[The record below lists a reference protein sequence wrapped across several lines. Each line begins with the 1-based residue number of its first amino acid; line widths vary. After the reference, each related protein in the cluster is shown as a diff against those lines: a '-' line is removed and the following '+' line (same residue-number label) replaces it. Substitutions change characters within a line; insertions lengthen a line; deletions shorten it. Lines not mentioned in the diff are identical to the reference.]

1 MVKSLFGT
9 LLRHYLLWMV
19 LFAAGRLIFLL
30 WNREEIGDSDFSEVL
45 LSFFYSLYLDTA
57 MACYLLSIPFLHLLI
72 TAISQKAVMYQVMRW
87 THAILFYLFFVMTI
101 SELSIYDEWHT
112 KLNYKALWFFGNP
125 SEVFNT
131 ASAWQII
138 SSLGGSFLLTIV
150 TLIVYRKIVLRH
162 NMPDRKPYWL
172 LAVYTLTIPVVLAV
186 GIRGGF
192 QTIPI
197 NIADAYYSK
206 NNFLNTVSVNS
217 MFNLASSC
225 IENSKAGEPLKLF
238 PDEEN
243 NKYFAEIMTA
253 EKDTTLRVFRDDKP
267 NIVLV
272 VLEGWSA
279 DMIASCNGYAD
290 VTPVFDSLC
299 NQGILFTQC
308 YASGSLS
315 DQGMAAVFSAFPA
328 QSKTSIITQ
337 PDKYEHLPCLNK
349 NLKAAGYSTSFI
361 FGGQLS
367 YGNIR
372 SYMYFNE
379 FDKIIEGEDFD
390 ASVPQGKLG
399 AHDEYL
405 YQKQIAELKTT
416 KEPFFA
422 SMFTLST
429 HGPYDYEKRK
439 DLGWGDKERD
449 YVNSV
454 HYADACIG
462 EFISAAR
469 KEKWFDRTVF
479 IFVSDHSHNSPKNF
493 SFNEPAYRRIPLLFC
508 GPAIDSLYRGMK
520 MDFIASQTDLAAT
533 LLGQLNLKSDEFI
546 YSKNLF
552 NPFAKRH
559 AYYAYEQGAAWIED
573 NGYVVWNYDNTV
585 PYRNFSNPSDS
596 TQLIK
601 RAQTF
606 TQKVTTQYAR
616 Y

>member
-1 MVKSLFGT
+1 MKSLFGT
-9 LLRHYLLWMV
+9 FIRHYVLWII

-30 WNREEIGDSDFSEVL
+30 WNSEEIGDSGIGETAMAFIH
-45 LSFFYSLYLDTA
+45 SLYLDTA
-57 MACYLLSIPFLHLLI
+57 MACYLLSIPFLLLLI
-72 TAISQKAVMYQVMRW
+72 TAITEKPFLFHVLKW
-87 THAILFYLFFVMTI
+87 THAIIFFLFFVMTI

-125 SEVFNT
+125 SEVFST
-131 ASAWQII
+131 ASTMQLIT
-138 SSLGGSFLLTIV
+138 SLGGS
-150 TLIVYRKIVLRH
+150 LILSAITMLVYRKFVIH
-162 NMPDRKPYWL
+162 NEMPKRKPYWI
-172 LAVYTLTIPVVLAV
+172 LTTFIVIVPMLIAT

-225 IENSKAGEPLKLF
+225 IENANAGEPLQFMSSEQCEQLF
-238 PDEEN
+238 NSTMKP
-243 NKYFAEIMTA
+243 
-253 EKDTTLRVFRDDKP
+253 EKDTTLQILNTVRP

-279 DMIASCNGYAD
+279 DMIESCGGYKG
-290 VTPVFDSLC
+290 VTPNFDSLC
-299 NQGILFTQC
+299 REGILFTQC

-328 QSKTSIITQ
+328 QSQTSIITQ
-337 PDKYEHLPCLNK
+337 PDKYDKLPCLNK
-349 NLKAAGYSTSFI
+349 NLKAAGYTTSFM

-379 FDKIIEGEDFD
+379 FDKIIEEQDFD
-390 ASVPQGKLG
+390 ANIPKGKLG
-399 AHDEYL
+399 VHDEYL
-405 YQKQIAELKTT
+405 FPRQIAELKNMR
-416 KEPFFA
+416 EPFFA

-429 HGPYDYEKRK
+429 HGPYDFELKN
-439 DLGWGDKERD
+439 DLGWGDKEKD
-449 YVNSV
+449 YVNSI
-454 HYADACIG
+454 HYADNSIG
-462 EFISAAR
+462 EFVRAAS
-469 KEKWFDRTVF
+469 KEKWFNNTMFV
-479 IFVSDHSHNSPKNF
+479 FVSDHSHNSPKNL

-520 MDFIASQTDLAAT
+520 MDFVVSQTDLAAT
-533 LLGQLNLKSDEFI
+533 LLNQLNLSSTDFI

-573 NGYVVWNYDNTV
+573 SEYIVWNFDNTV
-585 PYRNFSNPSDS
+585 AFSSVKSSSDS
-596 TQLIK
+596 LRLTRNVK
-601 RAQTF
+601 MF
-606 TQKVTTQYAR
+606 SQKVTTMYSS

>member
-1 MVKSLFGT
+1 MFKSLFGT
-9 LLRHYLLWMV
+9 LLKHYVLWII
-19 LFAAGRLIFLL
+19 LFAAGRLIFLV
-30 WNREEIGDSDFSEVL
+30 WNKEEIGNSEYREVL
-45 LSFFYSLYLDTA
+45 LAFVHSLYLDTA
-57 MACYLLSIPFLHLLI
+57 MACYLLVIPFLLLLI
-72 TAISQKAVMYQVMRW
+72 AAITQKPGTYQLIRW
-87 THAILFYLFFVMTI
+87 THALLFFLFFVMTI

-125 SEVFNT
+125 TEVFST
-131 ASAWQII
+131 ASTGQLI
-138 SSLGGSFLLTIV
+138 SSLGGSILLTIL
-150 TLIVYRKIVLRH
+150 TMFLYRKMVLGH
-162 NMPDRKPYWL
+162 EMPQRKPYWL
-172 LAVYTLTIPVVLAV
+172 LAVFVLFTPVVLAV
-186 GIRGGF
+186 GIRGGI

-225 IENSKAGEPLKLF
+225 IENSNAGEPLKLF
-238 PDEEN
+238 PEEEN
-243 NKYFAEIMTA
+243 NKFFKEIMTA
-253 EKDTTLRVFRDDKP
+253 DTDTTLRVLSVNKP

-279 DMIASCNGYAD
+279 DMIESCNGFKG

-299 NQGILFTQC
+299 EEGVLFTQC

-328 QSKTSIITQ
+328 QSRTSIITQ

-349 NLKAAGYSTSFI
+349 NLKAAGYSTSFM

-405 YQKQIAELKTT
+405 YQRQIAELKSTQ
-416 KEPFFA
+416 EPFFA

-439 DLGWGDKERD
+439 DLDWGDKERD

-454 HYADACIG
+454 HYADECIG
-462 EFISAAR
+462 EFITAAR
-469 KEKWFDRTVF
+469 NEKWFDNTVF

-493 SFNEPAYRRIPLLFC
+493 AHNEPAYRRIPLLFC

-533 LLGQLNLKSDEFI
+533 LLAQLNIESKDFI

-559 AYYAYEQGAAWIED
+559 AYYSYEQGTAWIED
-573 NGYVVWNYDNTV
+573 EQFVVWNYDNSV
-585 PYRNFSNPSDS
+585 PFHQTKSPSDS
-596 TQLIK
+596 TRLIR
-601 RAQTF
+601 RAQMF
-606 TQKVTTQYAR
+606 TQKVTTQYAGF
-616 Y
+616 

>member
-9 LLRHYLLWMV
+9 LLKHYVLWII
-19 LFAAGRLIFLL
+19 LFAAGRLIFLV
-30 WNREEIGDSDFSEVL
+30 WNKEEIGNSEFTEVL
-45 LSFFYSLYLDTA
+45 LAFVHSLYLDTA
-57 MACYLLSIPFLHLLI
+57 MACYLLAIPFLLLLI
-72 TAISQKAVMYQVMRW
+72 SALTQKPLLYQFLRW
-87 THAILFYLFFVMTI
+87 SHALLFFLFFVMTI

-125 SEVFNT
+125 AEVFST
-131 ASAWQII
+131 ASTWQLI
-138 SSLGGSFLLTIV
+138 SSLGGSVLLTIL
-150 TLIVYRKIVLRH
+150 TMFLYRKMVLA
-162 NMPDRKPYWL
+162 NEMPQRKPYWL
-172 LAVYTLTIPVVLAV
+172 LAVFALITPVVLAV
-186 GIRGGF
+186 GIRGGI

-225 IENSKAGEPLKLF
+225 IENSKAGEPLQL
-238 PDEEN
+238 
-243 NKYFAEIMTA
+243 MTQGECDKFFKEVMTP
-253 EKDTTLRVFRDDKP
+253 EKDTTLHVLRFEKP

-279 DMIASCNGYAD
+279 DMVESCNGFKG

-299 NQGILFTQC
+299 NEGVLFTQC
-308 YASGSLS
+308 YATGGLS

-328 QSKTSIITQ
+328 QSQTSIITQ

-349 NLKAAGYSTSFI
+349 NLKGAGYTTSFM

-372 SYMYFNE
+372 SYMYFNG

-390 ASVPQGKLG
+390 EAVPQGKLG

-405 YQKQIAELKTT
+405 FQRQIEELKTA

-429 HGPYDYEKRK
+429 HGPYDFQKRK
-439 DLGWGDKERD
+439 DLGWGDKESD
-449 YVNSV
+449 YVNSIY
-454 HYADACIG
+454 YADGCIG
-462 EFISAAR
+462 DFMKAAR
-469 KEKWFDRTVF
+469 REKWFDETLF
-479 IFVSDHSHNSPKNF
+479 IFVSDHSHNTPKNF
-493 SFNEPAYRRIPLLFC
+493 AYNDPAYRRIPMLFC
-508 GPAIDSLYRGMK
+508 GPAIDSLYRGIK
-520 MDFIASQTDLAAT
+520 MDFISSQTDLAAT
-533 LLGQLNLKSDEFI
+533 LLSQLNLSSDEFI

-552 NPFAKRH
+552 NPFARRH
-559 AYYAYEQGAAWIED
+559 AYFAYEHGAGWIEED
-573 NGYVVWNYDNTV
+573 GYAVWNYDNSV
-585 PYRNFSNPSDS
+585 PFSKFEVS
-596 TQLIK
+596 TDTSRFIQ
-601 RAQTF
+601 RAKMF
-606 TQKVTTQYAR
+606 TQKVTSEYAR